1 MREIIKKMEKNAK
14 FILEKNAKFLIE
26 AARRAPSG
34 DNCQPFVYFVDS
46 ENTISIQHV
55 ESRARHYLN
64 HLNVTSL
71 ISLGMVLESMK
82 IEARALGYKLN
93 IHLNELCGASNQKE
107 WARVTISTQ
116 EVLADELAGSYH
128 QRWTCREPFKQT
140 MLSEETV
147 RNCVEQSNQATSHVK
162 IRYDKPLQ
170 KEFICLMS
178 QADLFLWKHKKASV
192 DFLKFIRFP
201 GKEAQHAHDGMST
214 EELGIKPHEVLSLK
228 LMRLYPAITPL
239 FFHLGLKMM
248 VRQVAKRN
256 YLNSGG
262 LVIFSVDSKQP
273 IKESLI
279 EVGKASM
286 RVWLYLNQKGYV
298 VQPTTTPTLLG
309 YQAQNN
315 LLPEGVRP
323 EFKQFFSSL
332 QEKWKQYFNVPEN
345 QSVAWGF
352 RVGEPKD
359 STKMVV
365 SKKLPIDE
373 ILKRS

>member
-1 MREIIKKMEKNAK
+1 
-14 FILEKNAKFLIE
+14 
-26 AARRAPSG
+26 
-34 DNCQPFVYFVDS
+34 
-46 ENTISIQHV
+46 
-55 ESRARHYLN
+55 
-64 HLNVTSL
+64 
-71 ISLGMVLESMK
+71 
-82 IEARALGYKLN
+82 
-93 IHLNELCGASNQKE
+93 
-107 WARVTISTQ
+107 
-116 EVLADELAGSYH
+116 
-128 QRWTCREPFKQT
+128 
-140 MLSEETV
+140 
-147 RNCVEQSNQATSHVK
+147 
-162 IRYDKPLQ
+162 
-170 KEFICLMS
+170 
-178 QADLFLWKHKKASV
+178 
-192 DFLKFIRFP
+192 
-201 GKEAQHAHDGMST
+201 MST